1 MDEWMVNGG
10 PGWGKCGIELGSYP
24 DTMPLVKNGRPG
36 RFCQIMNPAFLRP
49 RTFASFMAAMFWFD
63 ACKDRGVQMPELVLP
78 MIPGARQDR
87 LNPEG
92 DYLFTAK
99 SVAREINMRGFPKVI
114 VLDPHSDVAPALIDR
129 CRVIHAHEVIDPP
142 AGKYSLV
149 VSPDA
154 GAEKRASLVAKKLG
168 TPLLHAWKTRD
179 VETGEIAGFGAEHYS
194 PRQEDYEKPILV
206 VDDICDGG
214 GTFIGLGLML
224 AARGFKTIDL
234 WTTHGLYTQGT
245 ENLLKVF
252 RHLYCSDSYDSHLRE
267 GAIVVPFCER
277 IMKGELCI

>member
-1 MDEWMVNGG
+1 MDELVVN
-10 PGWGKCGIELGSYP
+10 WGSGYRGVRLDAYP
-24 DTMPLVKNGRPG
+24 DTMPLVKDRPESP
-36 RFCQIMNPAFLRP
+36 ILAWPALLRP

-63 ACKDRGVQMPELVLP
+63 AHKERGGEMPGLLLP
-78 MIPGARQDR
+78 WIPGARQDR

-92 DYLFTAK
+92 DFLFTAR
-99 SVAREINMRGFPKVI
+99 SIAREINMRGFPKVI

-129 CRVIHAHEVIDPP
+129 CQVIHAHEVINPP
-142 AGKYSLV
+142 EGKYKLV

-154 GAEKRASLVAKKLG
+154 GAEKRAGAVAKKLG
-168 TPLLHAWKTRD
+168 VSMVHAWKTRD
-179 VETGEIAGFGAEHYS
+179 VSTGKITGFNCEQFFFEHL
-194 PRQEDYEKPILV
+194 ENANDPILI

-214 GTFIGLGLML
+214 GTFIWLGLML